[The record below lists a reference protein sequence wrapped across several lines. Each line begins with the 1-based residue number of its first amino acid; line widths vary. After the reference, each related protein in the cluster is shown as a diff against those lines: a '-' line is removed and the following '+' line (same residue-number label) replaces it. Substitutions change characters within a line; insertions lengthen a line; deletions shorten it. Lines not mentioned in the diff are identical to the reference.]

1 MPTISIDM
9 SDKVLCDDCDKM
21 FTSQS
26 PDVGGILF
34 QRKAICP
41 ACAPKWEA
49 SAMEYAEW
57 HFIADRA
64 APGETFFAAVMR
76 WRDGNH
82 AVTISGS
89 REFVDDMAADY
100 AKRTGGA

>member
-1 MPTISIDM
+1 MATISIDM
-9 SDKVLCDDCDKM
+9 RDKVLCDDCDKM

-34 QRKAICP
+34 QRKALCP
-41 ACAPKWEA
+41 ACAPKWQA
-49 SAMEYAEW
+49 SAEKYGET
-57 HFIADRA
+57 HLIGDRA

-89 REFVDDMAADY
+89 RDFIDAMASDY
-100 AKRTGGA
+100 AKRTARS